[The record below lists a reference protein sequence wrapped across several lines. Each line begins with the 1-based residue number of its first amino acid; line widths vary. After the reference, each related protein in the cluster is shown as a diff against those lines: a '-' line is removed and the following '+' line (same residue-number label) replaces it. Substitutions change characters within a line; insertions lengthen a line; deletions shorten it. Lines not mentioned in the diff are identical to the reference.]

1 MYLRFSGKQLR
12 RPWWDVADFVVK
24 ETAVKVRE
32 RWAGRAPG
40 TLCAPGHL
48 RASMVE
54 VEGLALLSGF
64 FPLSLKASIYFS
76 IKHS

>member
-40 TLCAPGHL
+40 
-48 RASMVE
+48 
-54 VEGLALLSGF
+54 SGPRNSNNNNNNKF
-64 FPLSLKASIYFS
+64 FFGSF
-76 IKHS
+76 